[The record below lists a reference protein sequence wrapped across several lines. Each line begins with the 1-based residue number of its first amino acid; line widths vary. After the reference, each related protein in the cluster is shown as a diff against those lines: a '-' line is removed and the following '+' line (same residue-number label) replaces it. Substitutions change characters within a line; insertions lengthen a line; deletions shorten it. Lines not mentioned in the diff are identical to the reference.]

1 MELLNTKIGKYTLT
15 KYIGEGGMASVY
27 EGTHLFLGTKAAVK
41 VLNPML
47 SKNDQFRQRFR
58 NEAAFMASLDHP
70 NITKVLDFEDSDE
83 GLAIVMELLEGSD
96 LSDLVKEKGALT
108 FEEFKPLFIQILDAF
123 KYAHNQGIVHRDIK
137 PSNIFIDSRGTVKI
151 LDFGIAKLFGQG
163 NEMTQTGTQMGT
175 PAYMSPEQVKGDKS
189 IDHRSD
195 IYALGVTLF
204 YAMEGRSP
212 YDTDNESQFDI
223 FNKIVFEEL
232 PVLTENSAQT
242 FLIQKACQKDRNLRF
257 QQIEEFEN
265 ALNGLETS
273 ETKIDFNKST
283 KADEKKQNEK
293 KDIAQK
299 SKIDQSNIDVNS
311 QQKGFF
317 NLNRLLIG
325 LIVLTFGLNFLFNT
339 SFISHSIWTHYSITY
354 ILPTV
359 IILLASFQFFFNNKV
374 VLIIT
379 IGIFALYWLIFSFNN
394 YIGYGNGYVAPL
406 MISIAA
412 ILSIF
417 KRNTIA
423 FVLYIFSFLLLNL
436 FIDEL
441 FFQYSDQLNIDGIL
455 GNIIYFL
462 VFLCSIA
469 IYFFSRKN
477 FVYFIL
483 ISITLLNLVFMYQR
497 FFGYLFYPAFISL
510 ENNLLLFLVLPFIEL
525 SSELIS
531 NGEKDKLK
539 IFIDK
544 KKRKLSLFVF
554 FNFILFGSGLFLY
567 DRTNK
572 RSLLYIFFAIY
583 SWGSYIDIFFLHLV
597 PLEII
602 FHNNSIIIVLSLSI
616 LLGWFISYVIGTID
630 LIVTHKKQLN

>member
-137 PSNIFIDSRGTVKI
+137 PSNIFIDARGTVKI

-265 ALNGLETS
+265 ALNGEAESQPKVVLKTTVKRAAS
-273 ETKIDFNKST
+273 ISKHNGAATAALVQGIIGLFFFWIPFLGVIIGITALILGITGQKDKNGNNASNKGLGVAGIVLGSIT
-283 KADEKKQNEK
+283 
-293 KDIAQK
+293 I
-299 SKIDQSNIDVNS
+299 
-311 QQKGFF
+311 
-317 NLNRLLIG
+317 LLG
-325 LIVLTFGLNFLFNT
+325 LIVTL
-339 SFISHSIWTHYSITY
+339 S
-354 ILPTV
+354 V
-359 IILLASFQFFFNNKV
+359 LA
-374 VLIIT
+374 
-379 IGIFALYWLIFSFNN
+379 
-394 YIGYGNGYVAPL
+394 
-406 MISIAA
+406 
-412 ILSIF
+412 
-417 KRNTIA
+417 
-423 FVLYIFSFLLLNL
+423 
-436 FIDEL
+436 
-441 FFQYSDQLNIDGIL
+441 NI
-455 GNIIYFL
+455 
-462 VFLCSIA
+462 
-469 IYFFSRKN
+469 
-477 FVYFIL
+477 
-483 ISITLLNLVFMYQR
+483 
-497 FFGYLFYPAFISL
+497 
-510 ENNLLLFLVLPFIEL
+510 
-525 SSELIS
+525 
-531 NGEKDKLK
+531 
-539 IFIDK
+539 
-544 KKRKLSLFVF
+544 
-554 FNFILFGSGLFLY
+554 
-567 DRTNK
+567 
-572 RSLLYIFFAIY
+572 
-583 SWGSYIDIFFLHLV
+583 
-597 PLEII
+597 
-602 FHNNSIIIVLSLSI
+602 
-616 LLGWFISYVIGTID
+616 
-630 LIVTHKKQLN
+630 

>member
-27 EGTHLFLGTKAAVK
+27 EGTHLFLGTKSAVK

-137 PSNIFIDSRGTVKI
+137 PSNIFIDARGTVKI

-265 ALNGLETS
+265 ALNGEAESQPKVVLKTTVKTVE
-273 ETKIDFNKST
+273 
-283 KADEKKQNEK
+283 EKQVQNPIVAEK
-293 KDIAQK
+293 TIVEQPKTD
-299 SKIDQSNIDVNS
+299 NS
-311 QQKGFF
+311 VEQKGFF

-325 LIVLTFGLNFLFNT
+325 AVLATFSGVTLTKFYYLGSNTPFYLLIGSALFICSAAIQFFINNKIVLK
-339 SFISHSIWTHYSITY
+339 IT
-354 ILPTV
+354 LGV
-359 IILLASFQFFFNNKV
+359 
-374 VLIIT
+374 
-379 IGIFALYWLIFSFNN
+379 FAFYWLIFSY
-394 YIGYGNGYVAPL
+394 YIGYIGSFMDIDTDFMDYLAPL
-406 MISIAA
+406 IMIVAS
-412 ILSIF
+412 ILSILAQN
-417 KRNTIA
+417 KRAYIFYIISCLLLNINFLE
-423 FVLYIFSFLLLNL
+423 FVLDAVVFSNKSLLLHGFLFFLYLSPAIIFFYSRKHFGLYSLVIIGLLNFVYVYFIFFQSIGFGSFISLGDNMIMFLLLPL
-436 FIDEL
+436 
-441 FFQYSDQLNIDGIL
+441 
-455 GNIIYFL
+455 
-462 VFLCSIA
+462 
-469 IYFFSRKN
+469 
-477 FVYFIL
+477 
-483 ISITLLNLVFMYQR
+483 
-497 FFGYLFYPAFISL
+497 
-510 ENNLLLFLVLPFIEL
+510 IEL
-525 SSELIS
+525 SSKLIGYKS
-531 NGEKDKLK
+531 TEN
-539 IFIDK
+539 
-544 KKRKLSLFVF
+544 
-554 FNFILFGSGLFLY
+554 
-567 DRTNK
+567 
-572 RSLLYIFFAIY
+572 
-583 SWGSYIDIFFLHLV
+583 
-597 PLEII
+597 
-602 FHNNSIIIVLSLSI
+602 
-616 LLGWFISYVIGTID
+616 
-630 LIVTHKKQLN
+630 